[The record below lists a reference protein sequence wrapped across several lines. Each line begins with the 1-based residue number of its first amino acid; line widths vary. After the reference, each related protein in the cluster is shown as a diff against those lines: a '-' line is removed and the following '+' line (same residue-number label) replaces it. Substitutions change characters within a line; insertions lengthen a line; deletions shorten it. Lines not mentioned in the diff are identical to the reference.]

1 MQSLPTDVLILFN
14 AMEPVKMVQKI
25 ILNSTAVQTAFKES
39 CFMLTAEFTNE
50 TNLVDGKDPIC
61 YLYRFLIQGFIRV
74 YSKDIYQL
82 RLSNVLLSKTGASG
96 IRTNLLTLS
105 GISEKN
111 KKISSENTSANS
123 SITLPSPIVQVT
135 PSSTYVCTCKKE
147 YKLEGWYKRHIMSC
161 STYNLNLPIDNAAVH
176 LDNLLEL
183 ECLEQLGDFDL
194 HADEHVGI
202 RLESALEKEEN
213 EFDANFISNI
223 LHDDV

>member
-1 MQSLPTDVLILFN
+1 
-14 AMEPVKMVQKI
+14 
-25 ILNSTAVQTAFKES
+25 
-39 CFMLTAEFTNE
+39 
-50 TNLVDGKDPIC
+50 
-61 YLYRFLIQGFIRV
+61 
-74 YSKDIYQL
+74 
-82 RLSNVLLSKTGASG
+82 
-96 IRTNLLTLS
+96 
-105 GISEKN
+105 
-111 KKISSENTSANS
+111 
-123 SITLPSPIVQVT
+123 
-135 PSSTYVCTCKKE
+135 
-147 YKLEGWYKRHIMSC
+147 MSC